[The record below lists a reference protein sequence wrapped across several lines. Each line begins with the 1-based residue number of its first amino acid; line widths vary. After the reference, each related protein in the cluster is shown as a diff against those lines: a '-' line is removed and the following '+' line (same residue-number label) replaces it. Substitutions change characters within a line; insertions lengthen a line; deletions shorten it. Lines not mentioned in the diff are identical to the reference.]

1 MKVISSKCIY
11 DSSKCVYDSSYEQL
25 SAKRLGYLRLKLFYR
40 FLRKEKL
47 YLLFTSALSKQEYE
61 YRDDLKDSS
70 FNMWAIIT
78 KLLSCGTIDDDF
90 NEFDQIVNFR
100 DILSDIICNSMSSK
114 FDDLLKEYGLQ
125 VGKIEY

>member
-11 DSSKCVYDSSYEQL
+11 NSSKCVYDSSYEQL

-47 YLLFTSALSKQEYE
+47 YLLFTSALPKQEYE
-61 YRDDLKDSS
+61 YRDDLKYSS

-78 KLLSCGTIDDDF
+78 KLLSCGIIDDDF
-90 NEFDQIVNFR
+90 NEFDQIIDFR
-100 DILSDIICNSMSSK
+100 KILNDNTYNSMSSK
-114 FDDLLKEYGLQ
+114 FNNLLKEYGLQ
-125 VGKIEY
+125 VGKIEC